1 MSGVSTANG
10 RLNPRAFQALRNV
23 EVVLMTPILTT
34 EAFAALGAPNLVY
47 VRPVSAAEI
56 LASVPSEQVQGFALT
71 PDQTLYAVHRADGER
86 LAVLTDR
93 DSAVAAALAHELA
106 PVSVH

>member
-1 MSGVSTANG
+1 M
-10 RLNPRAFQALRNV
+10 
-23 EVVLMTPILTT
+23 MTPILTI

-47 VRPVSAAEI
+47 VRPIKAAEI
-56 LASVPSEQVQGFALT
+56 IANTPATQIESFELD

-86 LAVLTDR
+86 LAVLTDK
-93 DSAVAAALAHELA
+93 DSAMAAALAHELA

>member
-1 MSGVSTANG
+1 
-10 RLNPRAFQALRNV
+10 
-23 EVVLMTPILTT
+23 MTPVLSI
-34 EAFAALGAPNLVY
+34 EAFAALGAPDLVY
-47 VRPVSAAEI
+47 VRPVTGAEI
-56 LASVPSEQVQGFALT
+56 LASVPTAQVKGFELT
-71 PDQTLYAVHRADGER
+71 PDQTLYVVHRADGER

>member
-1 MSGVSTANG
+1 M
-10 RLNPRAFQALRNV
+10 
-23 EVVLMTPILTT
+23 MTPILST
-34 EAFAALGAPNLVY
+34 EAFAALGAPDLVY
-47 VRPVSAAEI
+47 VRPVTGAEI
-56 LASVPSEQVQGFALT
+56 LASVPSAAVEGFHLS

>member
-1 MSGVSTANG
+1 
-10 RLNPRAFQALRNV
+10 
-23 EVVLMTPILTT
+23 MTPELNSSIFSR
-34 EAFAALGAPNLVY
+34 EAFAALGAPDLVY
-47 VRPVSAAEI
+47 VRPIKASEI
-56 LASVPSEQVQGFALT
+56 LDANPMTGDEGFTLD

-93 DSAVAAALAHELA
+93 DAAMAAALAHELA

>member
-1 MSGVSTANG
+1 MSEPVTVRILDREYTVGVGEEERDSLAAAA
-10 RLNPRAFQALRNV
+10 RMLDARMRELRGGNKMV
-23 EVVLMTPILTT
+23 
-34 EAFAALGAPNLVY
+34 AP
-47 VRPVSAAEI
+47 
-56 LASVPSEQVQGFALT
+56 
-71 PDQTLYAVHRADGER
+71 ER

>member
-1 MSGVSTANG
+1 MQIEISTRHGVLEPEQHAYVQEKAEKLQKIG
-10 RLNPRAFQALRNV
+10 AVALS
-23 EVVLMTPILTT
+23 I
-34 EAFAALGAPNLVY
+34 
-47 VRPVSAAEI
+47 AAEI
-56 LASVPSEQVQGFALT
+56 LASVPSAQIQGFELA